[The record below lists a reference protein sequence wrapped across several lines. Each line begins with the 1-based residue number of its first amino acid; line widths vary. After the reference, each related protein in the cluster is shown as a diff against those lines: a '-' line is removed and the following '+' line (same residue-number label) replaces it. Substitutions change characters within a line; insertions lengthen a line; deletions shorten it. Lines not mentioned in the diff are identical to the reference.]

1 MVDDATAPPEGPPE
15 EIASLPKAIGALL
28 ADLPGILT
36 DRVRLLSLE
45 LQRATNALG
54 QMVALGLLAA
64 ILVATAW
71 LAFWLGLAAAFLAL
85 GVAWPWIVLLV
96 LFINLSAAVWCVM
109 RVKRLAPLLAL
120 PATLRR
126 LTDADDLE
134 RDLHGQHEQRRQD
147 AADRHQQQQRERRHE
162 QETEH
167 RDG

>member
-1 MVDDATAPPEGPPE
+1 MDDAPTPPEGPPD
-15 EIASLPKAIGALL
+15 EIVSLPKAIGALL

-45 LQRATNALG
+45 LRRATNALG
-54 QMVALGLLAA
+54 QIVALGLLAA

-71 LAFWLGLAAAFLAL
+71 LGFWLGLAAAFLAL
-85 GVAWPWIVLLV
+85 GIAWPWIVLLV

-109 RVKRLAPLLAL
+109 RVKRLVPLLAL

-126 LTDADDLE
+126 LTDADDREHDLQ
-134 RDLHGQHEQRRQD
+134 RDHEQHRQD
-147 AADRHQQQQRERRHE
+147 AADHAQRQERHPEQQR
-162 QETEH
+162 EH